1 MYFLFLIL
9 NIFLYLLF
17 LKIFL
22 VIFGNK
28 YIFPVRIAELLNLVL
43 NIFFNLALAF
53 YFFDNLIFINIIFIN
68 LCLFFISYSVC
79 SMISTSPRTKILLD
93 LYKFK
98 KINEKIYLKKYYNE
112 KIILINRINRLLT
125 NNEIIYTRTKSIV
138 INNKGF
144 KFFSVVAFFFNLMKK
159 L

>member
-28 YIFPVRIAELLNLVL
+28 YIFPVRIAELFNLVL

-53 YFFDNLIFINIIFIN
+53 YFFDNLIFINIVFIN

-79 SMISTSPRTKILLD
+79 SMIATSPRTKILLD

-125 NNEIIYTRTKSIV
+125 NNEIIYTRTKSIL

-144 KFFSVVAFFFNLMKK
+144 KFFSIVAFFFNLMKK

>member
-53 YFFDNLIFINIIFIN
+53 YFFDNLVFINIIFIN

>member
-9 NIFLYLLF
+9 NIFLYLFF

-43 NIFFNLALAF
+43 NMFINLILSF
-53 YFFDNLIFINIIFIN
+53 YFFENIIFINIVFIN

-112 KIILINRINRLLT
+112 KIVLINRINRLLT